1 MVHQKNTATGETLIE
16 QFQRELRAE
25 LEVADDPESVELRK
39 THQGRPRFNGLQA
52 DIVGVYHDL
61 LPDAQTG
68 MGEVY
73 IPHGAILQH
82 LIGWRRITDRGMQEI
97 YVRGV
102 RAVESGK
109 FTAQKEIRD
118 RDERVKNASK
128 IS

>member
-73 IPHGAILQH
+73 IPHGAILRH
-82 LIGWRRITDRGMQEI
+82 LIHWRRIADRAMQEI
-97 YVRGV
+97 YIKGV
-102 RAVESGK
+102 RAIEGGK

-118 RDERVKNASK
+118 RDERVKKASK